1 MRACKNSPTG
11 TKIFPFL
18 RMIKIRDIIIEKSK
32 VFDHSIPLT
41 VDRRVLAKRRW
52 RGQAA
57 DGTDFG
63 FDLAVPL
70 QHGVCFY
77 NEEEREY
84 LIDQKPEKV
93 FRVSFSNQQEA
104 AHLAWQ
110 VGNLHFPAQF
120 KENYLLVEGDL
131 AVQYMLERN
140 GIPFENSMEIF
151 QPILAAS
158 SHHHGPGKLSKYL
171 NIWQ

>member
-1 MRACKNSPTG
+1 M
-11 TKIFPFL
+11 
-18 RMIKIRDIIIEKSK
+18 MIKIREISVRKNPALDR
-32 VFDHSIPLT
+32 SIPLN

-52 RGQAA
+52 RGRAT

-70 QHGVCFY
+70 KHGACFY
-77 NEEEREY
+77 SEDERYY

-93 FRVSFSNQQEA
+93 FRVSFPNQQEA

-120 KENYLLVEGDL
+120 KEDYLLVEGDL

-140 GIPFENSMEIF
+140 EIPFEESVEIF
-151 QPILAAS
+151 QPILAVS

>member
-1 MRACKNSPTG
+1 LRTCKNSSTG

-18 RMIKIRDIIIEKSK
+18 RMIKIRDISVRKNP
-32 VFDHSIPLT
+32 VFGHSISLN

-52 RGQAA
+52 RGQAT

-70 QHGVCFY
+70 KHGVYFY
-77 NEEEREY
+77 NEDERYY

-93 FRVSFSNQQEA
+93 FRVSFPNQQEA

-140 GIPFENSMEIF
+140 EIPFEESMEIF
-151 QPILAAS
+151 QPILAVS

>member
-1 MRACKNSPTG
+1 MRTCKNCSTG

-18 RMIKIRDIIIEKSK
+18 RMIKIREIGVVKNP

-41 VDRRVLAKRRW
+41 VERRVLAKRRW
-52 RGQAA
+52 RGQAS

-70 QHGVCFY
+70 KHGVCFY
-77 NEEEREY
+77 NEDKRYY

-93 FRVSFSNQQEA
+93 FRVSFPNQQEA

-140 GIPFENSMEIF
+140 EIPFEESMEIF
-151 QPILAAS
+151 QPILAVS